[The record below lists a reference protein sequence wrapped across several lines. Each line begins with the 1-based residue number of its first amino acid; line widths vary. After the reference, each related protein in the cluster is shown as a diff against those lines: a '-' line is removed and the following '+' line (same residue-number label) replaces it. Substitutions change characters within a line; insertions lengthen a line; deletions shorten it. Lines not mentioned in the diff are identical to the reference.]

1 VKFFDTVSRMT
12 KQRLA
17 TLLLSILVLF
27 GVVLRAHDARAAG
40 TVQISTR
47 EPVEDDGKWKL
58 KFTIDNGSVPILP
71 HMPVLFVFTATVHYE
86 RALTDKTG
94 DKPILNRIPLSNQQ
108 PTTESLDVGFSDA
121 SGKIFSKT
129 AFDFVIRRD
138 RGFEAGEYELK
149 IKREGDGVQ
158 LGQTIKLTLK
168 GDNPVIDRRAI
179 VFAGDKK
186 KKVAPDAAS
195 GGDKPADDKKTD
207 APPAAE
213 GGGEPPPESAAPAPP
228 PVEPKQGGCG
238 CRVAGESGPSD
249 APIALA
255 VFGLAL
261 AVAARRRRAA

>member
-1 VKFFDTVSRMT
+1 MT
-12 KQRLA
+12 KRRLA
-17 TLLLSILVLF
+17 ALLSSILVLF
-27 GVVLRAHDARAAG
+27 GVVLRAHVAEAAG

-71 HMPVLFVFTATVHYE
+71 HMPVLFVYTATVHYE
-86 RALTDKTG
+86 RARTDKTG
-94 DKPILNRIPLSNQQ
+94 DKPVLNRIPLQTQQ
-108 PTTESLDVGFSDA
+108 PINESLDVGFSDA

-129 AFDFVIRRD
+129 QFDFVIRRD

-158 LGQTIKLTLK
+158 LGQVIHLTLK

-179 VFAGDKK
+179 VFSGDKS
-186 KKVAPDAAS
+186 KKVAPDKAG
-195 GGDKPADDKKTD
+195 GGDKAADDKKTD
-207 APPAAE
+207 APAAAPE
-213 GGGEPPPESAAPAPP
+213 GGGEPPPEAAPAPP
-228 PVEPKQGGCG
+228 AVEPKQGGCG
-238 CRVAGESGPSD
+238 CKVAGDERSPD

-255 VFGLAL
+255 VFGLAV